1 LFPYFIFQTT
11 KAEFFMHAGR
21 RFSLL
26 EVIYWTR
33 RDIFVFTIL
42 ASIPTALY
50 YFLEV
55 KWLVI
60 PWVAI
65 GLIGTA
71 AAFLVGFK
79 NTQTYNR
86 LWEARQIWGSIINSS
101 RSWGIMAKDT
111 VNADKK
117 EISTLIYRH
126 IAWLTALRYQM
137 REKRVWENMELKSN
151 AEYARF
157 YKIPERE
164 TPLEEELKKYMSE
177 DERLYVLSKKN
188 RATQIISLQSKH
200 LKQLRDSGKLSGFDF
215 IELERMLTTLYDHQ
229 GKSERIKNFPYPR
242 QFATV
247 NQMFIRLFICM
258 LPFGILQEFAK
269 LTKDL
274 GENFIWVTVPC
285 SLIVGWVFHVME
297 RIGESTENPFEGGAN
312 DVPIS
317 NISRT
322 IEIDLREMLDE
333 SDIPPAITPIN
344 NILL

>member
-1 LFPYFIFQTT
+1 
-11 KAEFFMHAGR
+11 MHAGR
-21 RFSLL
+21 RFTLAQ
-26 EVIYWTR
+26 VVYWTR
-33 RDIFVFTIL
+33 RDIYVF
-42 ASIPTALY
+42 AVVACIPTALY
-50 YFLEV
+50 YFFDI

-65 GLIGTA
+65 ALIGTA

-86 LWEARQIWGSIINSS
+86 LWEARQIWGSIINTS
-101 RSWGIMAKDT
+101 RAWGILVKDSI
-111 VNADKK
+111 NADPE
-117 EISTLIYRH
+117 EIRTLIYRH

-151 AEYARF
+151 VEYARF
-157 YKIPERE
+157 YKVPERE
-164 TPLEEELKKYMSE
+164 TPLDEELKKYLPE
-177 DERLYVLSKKN
+177 EERLYVLSKKN
-188 RATQIISLQSKH
+188 RATQLISLQSRH
-200 LKQLRDSGKLSGFDF
+200 LKALKDSGHLSDLDF
-215 IELERMLTTLYDHQ
+215 IELERTLTILYDHQ

-242 QFATV
+242 QFATI
-247 NQMFIRLFICM
+247 NQMFVRLFIGM

-269 LTKDL
+269 LTKDV
-274 GENFIWVTVPC
+274 GEGFIWVTVPC

-312 DVPIS
+312 DVPIT

-333 SDIPPAITPIN
+333 TNIPPALTPVN
-344 NILL
+344 DILL

>member
-1 LFPYFIFQTT
+1 
-11 KAEFFMHAGR
+11 MHAGR
-21 RFSLL
+21 RFTLSQ
-26 EVIYWTR
+26 VIYWTR
-33 RDIFVFTIL
+33 RDLFAFAIL

-50 YFLEV
+50 YFFDI

-65 GLIGTA
+65 ALIGTA

-86 LWEARQIWGSIINSS
+86 LWEARQIWGGIINTS
-101 RSWGIMAKDT
+101 RAWGILAKDM
-111 VNADKK
+111 VHSDKE
-117 EISTLIYRH
+117 EIRILIYRH
-126 IAWLTALRYQM
+126 IGWLTALRYQM

-151 AEYARF
+151 IEYAR
-157 YKIPERE
+157 YYQIPERQ
-164 TPLEEELKKYMSE
+164 TPLEDELKPYLSE

-188 RATQIISLQSKH
+188 RATQIIGLQSAH
-200 LKQLRDSGKLSGFDF
+200 LKRLKDAGKLSEFDF
-215 IELERMLTTLYDHQ
+215 IELERTLTTLFDHQ

-242 QFATV
+242 QFATI
-247 NQMFIRLFICM
+247 NQMFVRLFISM

-274 GENFIWVTVPC
+274 GEGFIWATVPC

-297 RIGESTENPFEGGAN
+297 RIGEATENPFEGGAN
-312 DVPIS
+312 DVPIT

-333 SDIPPAITPIN
+333 KDIPPAITPVN

>member
-1 LFPYFIFQTT
+1 
-11 KAEFFMHAGR
+11 MHAGR
-21 RFSLL
+21 RFTLSQ
-26 EVIYWTR
+26 VVYWTR
-33 RDIFVFTIL
+33 RDICVFAVL
-42 ASIPTALY
+42 ACIPTSLY
-50 YFLEV
+50 YFFDI

-65 GLIGTA
+65 ALVGTA

-86 LWEARQIWGSIINSS
+86 LWEARQIWGSIINTS
-101 RSWGIMAKDT
+101 RAWGILVKDT
-111 VNADKK
+111 VNADPK
-117 EISTLIYRH
+117 EIKTLIYRH

-151 AEYARF
+151 VEYARY
-157 YKIPERE
+157 YKVPEHE
-164 TPLEEELKKYMSE
+164 TPLEDELKTYLSNE
-177 DERLYVLSKKN
+177 ERLYVLGKKN

-200 LKQLRDSGKLSGFDF
+200 LKNLKESGHLSNLDF
-215 IELERMLTTLYDHQ
+215 IELERTLTTFYDHQ

-242 QFATV
+242 QFATI
-247 NQMFIRLFICM
+247 NQMFIRLFIGM

-269 LTKDL
+269 LTKEL
-274 GENFIWVTVPC
+274 GDGFIWVTVPC

-333 SDIPPAITPIN
+333 TNIPPALTPVN
-344 NILL
+344 DILM

>member
-1 LFPYFIFQTT
+1 
-11 KAEFFMHAGR
+11 MHAGR
-21 RFSLL
+21 RFTLSQ
-26 EVIYWTR
+26 VVYWTR
-33 RDIFVFTIL
+33 RDIYVF
-42 ASIPTALY
+42 AVVACIPTSLY
-50 YFLEV
+50 YFFDI

-65 GLIGTA
+65 ALVGTA

-86 LWEARQIWGSIINSS
+86 LWEARQIWGSIINTS
-101 RSWGIMAKDT
+101 RAWGILVKDT
-111 VNADKK
+111 VNADPK
-117 EISTLIYRH
+117 EIKTLIYRH

-151 AEYARF
+151 VEYARY
-157 YKIPERE
+157 YKVPERE
-164 TPLEEELKKYMSE
+164 TPLEDELKAYMPNE
-177 DERLYVLSKKN
+177 ERLYVLGKKN

-200 LKQLRDSGKLSGFDF
+200 LKKLKESGHLSDLDF
-215 IELERMLTTLYDHQ
+215 IELERTLTTFYDHQ

-242 QFATV
+242 QFATI
-247 NQMFIRLFICM
+247 NQMFIRLFIGM

-269 LTKDL
+269 LTKEL
-274 GENFIWVTVPC
+274 GDGFIWVTVPC

-333 SDIPPAITPIN
+333 TNIPPALTPVN
-344 NILL
+344 DILM

>member
-1 LFPYFIFQTT
+1 
-11 KAEFFMHAGR
+11 MHAGR
-21 RFSLL
+21 RFTLQ

-33 RDIFVFTIL
+33 RDLFVFSIVSL
-42 ASIPTALY
+42 IPTSLY
-50 YFLEV
+50 YFFDI
-55 KWLVI
+55 KWLVL

-65 GLIGTA
+65 ALVGTA
-71 AAFLVGFK
+71 AAFVVGFK

-101 RSWGIMAKDT
+101 RAWGILVKDT
-111 VNADKK
+111 VNSDKK
-117 EISTLIYRH
+117 ENTELVYRH
-126 IAWLTALRYQM
+126 LAWLTALRYQM
-137 REKRVWENMELKSN
+137 REPRVWENMNLKSN
-151 AEYARF
+151 IEYIKY

-164 TPLEEELKKYMSE
+164 IPLEDELKKFLSP
-177 DERLYVLSKKN
+177 DEVAYVLSKKN
-188 RATQIISLQSKH
+188 RATHIISLQSKH
-200 LKQLRDSGKLSGFDF
+200 LKDLKSSGKLSELDF
-215 IELERMLTTLYDHQ
+215 IELERLLTTLYDHQ

-242 QFATV
+242 QFATI
-247 NQMFIRLFICM
+247 NQMFIRLFVCI
-258 LPFGILQEFAK
+258 LPFGILQEFGK

-274 GENFIWVTVPC
+274 GEGFIWATVPC
-285 SLIVGWVFHVME
+285 SLIVGWIFYLME

-333 SDIPPAITPIN
+333 TNIPAATTPIN

>member
-1 LFPYFIFQTT
+1 
-11 KAEFFMHAGR
+11 MHAGR
-21 RFSLL
+21 RFTLAQ
-26 EVIYWTR
+26 VVYWTR
-33 RDIFVFTIL
+33 RDLFVFAVL
-42 ASIPTALY
+42 ACIPTSLY
-50 YFLEV
+50 YFFDI

-65 GLIGTA
+65 ALVGTA

-86 LWEARQIWGSIINSS
+86 LWEARQIWGSIINTS
-101 RSWGIMAKDT
+101 RAWGILVKDT
-111 VNADKK
+111 VNADQK
-117 EISTLIYRH
+117 EIKTLIYRH

-137 REKRVWENMELKSN
+137 REKRVWENMELRSN
-151 AEYARF
+151 VEYARY
-157 YKIPERE
+157 YKVPERE
-164 TPLEEELKKYMSE
+164 TPLEDELKAYLSNE
-177 DERLYVLSKKN
+177 ERLYVLGKKN

-200 LKQLRDSGKLSGFDF
+200 LRQLKEGGHLSDLDF
-215 IELERMLTTLYDHQ
+215 IELERTLTTFYDHQ

-242 QFATV
+242 QFATI
-247 NQMFIRLFICM
+247 NQMFIRLFIGM

-269 LTKDL
+269 LTKEL
-274 GENFIWVTVPC
+274 GDGFIWVTVPC

-333 SDIPPAITPIN
+333 TNIPPALTPVN
-344 NILL
+344 DILM